1 MDYKYD
7 ILKHPKVLET
17 TDGKEKPYI
26 HGSTE
31 NSVASIQID
40 FDMGVSKL
48 DIEED
53 IESDYEV
60 ISSEEME
67 DYLKEME
74 NRNEKRK

>member
-26 HGSTE
+26 YGSTE